1 MYLPPQEE
9 AIKLLESI
17 TAELSEEP
25 VKFDDLESLNR
36 QFESEG
42 VQNELVDGDINDGSN
57 IDQAQRVGSDPL
69 SYE

>member
-17 TAELSEEP
+17 TAELSEEA
-25 VKFDDLESLNR
+25 VKFDDLDSLNR

-42 VQNELVDGDINDGSN
+42 VQNELIDGDINNGSN
-57 IDQAQRVGSDPL
+57 TDQAQRVGSDPL
-69 SYE
+69 PYE